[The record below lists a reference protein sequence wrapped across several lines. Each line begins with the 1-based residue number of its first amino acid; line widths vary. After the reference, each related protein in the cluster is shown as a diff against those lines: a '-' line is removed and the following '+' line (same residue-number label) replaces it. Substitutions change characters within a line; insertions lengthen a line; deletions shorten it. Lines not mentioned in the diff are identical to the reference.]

1 MEVILYMISPL
12 YSTTHRWIPLSVW
25 LCFSLWFFPSNLL
38 LCKFS
43 SKESLLSSLS
53 LLSVLRDIL
62 QLLHLLLHPL
72 LDANWTVFWS
82 LFSGFLGTTESRYY
96 YFFRYVC
103 FIIQFSA
110 LLIFLLNLYITL
122 VDTFKRSIE
131 KKVMLWPALSQH
143 STKHVLVIYCDIC
156 VMYCVHLRVRH
167 AHIKK
172 N

>member
-1 MEVILYMISPL
+1 MDPTFCMV
-12 YSTTHRWIPLSVW
+12 VF
-25 LCFSLWFFPSNLL
+25 FSLI
-38 LCKFS
+38 FS
-43 SKESLLSSLS
+43 FQSSSLQVLFKRIASFLSLSLS

-96 YFFRYVC
+96 YFFSYVC

-122 VDTFKRSIE
+122 VDTLKRSIE